1 MTVDFPLIEQRK
13 QHLDYVK
20 AELKAYFIGI
30 DSIIDDLMDY
40 IQVWYLLPDVLNRP
54 VIVNLWGMTG
64 VGKTDLIRQ
73 LVRLLDYQDRFVEIE
88 LSNIDGTNWSNS
100 VSQIF
105 GRNGINDGK
114 PAIVLFDEI
123 QRFNTLD
130 TEGKPLPQTK
140 FMDFWE
146 LLSDGKLSK
155 REKDDLDYYIT
166 SMMFSQKDI
175 QKRKKKGE
183 ENLDENP
190 LMDFWQ
196 ANELRRMMNLDMSMD
211 EMTDMSQQDMVKL
224 MLKEKSKK
232 KIYEP
237 ISHAKS
243 LIIISGNLDDAF
255 TMANQT
261 SETDVDADIFQAFTR
276 KVTVVDI
283 KNSLSRKFRPEQVAR
298 FGNIHLI
305 YTSLRRADFEL
316 LIAREI
322 ERVVHI
328 TAEKFGISLQV
339 SGAIAALIYRN
350 GVFPVQGV
358 RPVFSS
364 VIDILESNLSKFV
377 FQALTNGQTTIAID
391 YDLEHREIRAQI
403 GADKLRV
410 PYVGRIDKIRNS
422 NLEDT
427 VANISVHEAGHA
439 VVYMLLTGLAPLQLK
454 SKLAS
459 SYAGG
464 FTFPHQIHE
473 TRETLVNKIKIY
485 LAGGLAEEVVFGR
498 EHASIG
504 RINDRVEVTQM
515 AVDYVR
521 RYGFDEEFQANYTLE
536 FGYVMDKAVT
546 DADIEKMITRLVGQ
560 TNELLL
566 MNRTLLHELSLE
578 LAAHGSLEAPAV
590 AAIATRHGVNV
601 SVREEGFLAIYGY
614 DKALRGTNK
623 THPDNPVG
631 IQ

>member
-30 DSIIDDLMDY
+30 DGIIDDLMDY
-40 IQVWYLLPDVLNRP
+40 IQVWYLLPEVLNRP

-73 LVRLLDYQDRFVEIE
+73 LVRLLDFQDRFVEIE

-190 LMDFWQ
+190 MMDFWQ

-224 MLKEKSKK
+224 MVKEKSKK

-305 YTSLRRADFEL
+305 YTSLRRIDFET
-316 LIAREI
+316 LINREI
-322 ERVVHI
+322 ERVTQI
-328 TAEKFGISLQV
+328 TADKFGIELRVTS
-339 SGAIAALIYRN
+339 SIAALIYRN

-377 FQALTNGQTTIAID
+377 FQALTNGQTTILID
-391 YDLEHREIRAQI
+391 YDLEHREIRAEI
-403 GADKLRV
+403 GPDKLRV

-473 TRETLVNKIKIY
+473 TRETLVNKMKIY

-515 AVDYVR
+515 AIDYVR
-521 RYGFDEEFQANYTLE
+521 RYGFDDEFQANYTLE
-536 FGYVMDKAVT
+536 FGYAMDKAVT
-546 DADIEKMITRLVGQ
+546 DADIEKMVTRLVGQ

-566 MNRTLLHELSLE
+566 MNRALLYELSLE
-578 LAAHGSLEAPAV
+578 LAARGSLEAPEV
-590 AAIATRHGVNV
+590 ASIATRSGL
-601 SVREEGFLAIYGY
+601 SVAVKEEGFLAIYAY
-614 DKALRGTNK
+614 DKALKGT
-623 THPDNPVG
+623 H
-631 IQ
+631 